1 MQDGHY
7 RRDYWR
13 LQLLDELR
21 ARLRA
26 IDMRALRDPTGSR
39 RAALLDLIERYED
52 LDGAEGAV
60 YGTGPEREPLTTERY
75 RPAELRPRRRLRA
88 WLAGLLHHLHR
99 PSPAR

>member
-39 RAALLDLIERYED
+39 RAAILDLIERYED

-60 YGTGPEREPLTTERY
+60 YGPAVEREALTTVRY
-75 RPAELRPRRRLRA
+75 RPAELRRRHRLRS
-88 WLAGLLHHLHR
+88 WVAGLLHHLHR